1 MMKLNTLLLDRYNL
15 KPKRGHTIF
24 SKVPVRQPPCEVSR
38 TETYTFQHSTQCA
51 CQCSED
57 LQEDCS
63 YASIQFLATTILFL
77 CLTFKSWFHLHCSP
91 LFKVVLI
98 YSSKEITNLFK
109 IYSVNVFTESITQ
122 NKTQKFPHSWT
133 CSERQ
138 DLLIS
143 VEPLLCVY

>member
-57 LQEDCS
+57 LHEDCS

-91 LFKVVLI
+91 LFE
-98 YSSKEITNLFK
+98 SSVNLFK
-109 IYSVNVFTESITQ
+109 QRDYKSFLRFKNVFTESITQ

-133 CSERQ
+133 CSELQ